1 MGEATDRKLSEIE
14 ATRRRLDADLRELE
28 DRVPAP
34 VRSVKAVVGA
44 VAGSTALSAI
54 AMRVLRRRS
63 KDKDTRE
70 VVIRVVRDDEPKVE
84 RHGRSRRA
92 D

>member
-14 ATRRRLDADLRELE
+14 ETRRRLDADLRELE
-28 DRVPAP
+28 ERVPAP
-34 VRSVKAVVGA
+34 VRSVKAIAGA

-54 AMRVLRRRS
+54 AMRMLRKRS
-63 KDKDTRE
+63 KDKDARE
-70 VVIRVVRDDEPKVE
+70 IVIRVVRDDEPRLE
-84 RHGRSRRA
+84 RGS

>member
-14 ATRRRLDADLRELE
+14 ETRRRLDADLRELE
-28 DRVPAP
+28 ERVPAP
-34 VRSVKAVVGA
+34 VRSVKAIAGA

-54 AMRVLRRRS
+54 AMRMLRKRS
-63 KDKDTRE
+63 KDKDARE
-70 VVIRVVRDDEPKVE
+70 IVIRVVRDDEPRIE
-84 RHGRSRRA
+84 RGPSRGS